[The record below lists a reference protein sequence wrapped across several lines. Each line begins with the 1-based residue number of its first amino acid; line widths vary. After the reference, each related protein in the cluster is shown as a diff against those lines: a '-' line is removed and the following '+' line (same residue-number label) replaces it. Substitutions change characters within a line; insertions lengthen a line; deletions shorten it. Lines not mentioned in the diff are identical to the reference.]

1 MWPIVH
7 RTAVLSLKGF
17 TDNRLP
23 TFAAAM
29 AFHMLFSLGPILIFS
44 IAIAEPIVG
53 RLLAEQAIVDAA
65 SEVLAPEHL
74 EVVRKF
80 AAESLFRGGGLAA
93 LLGFAVLVYSG
104 TRVFVELDA
113 GVDRIWQGHHARSY
127 HPVMA
132 GIRSRLLAVLLMLA
146 LGLLFLTVILT
157 SIALS
162 AYAGALRSFPLLGD
176 WIGPAVSGVVRY
188 GVLIFFFTLI
198 YKWLPDARVRWR
210 FALAS
215 GAVNALLFA
224 AGNRALVL
232 YFEVTQMGS
241 AFGAAAGIAAV
252 MVWVY
257 WTSLTILIGAQIGRS
272 LRDALEGR
280 GLPRTAAAGDR

>member
-1 MWPIVH
+1 
-7 RTAVLSLKGF
+7 
-17 TDNRLP
+17 
-23 TFAAAM
+23 
-29 AFHMLFSLGPILIFS
+29 
-44 IAIAEPIVG
+44 
-53 RLLAEQAIVDAA
+53 
-65 SEVLAPEHL
+65 
-74 EVVRKF
+74 
-80 AAESLFRGGGLAA
+80 
-93 LLGFAVLVYSG
+93 
-104 TRVFVELDA
+104 
-113 GVDRIWQGHHARSY
+113 
-127 HPVMA
+127 
-132 GIRSRLLAVLLMLA
+132 
-146 LGLLFLTVILT
+146 
-157 SIALS
+157 
-162 AYAGALRSFPLLGD
+162 
-176 WIGPAVSGVVRY
+176 
-188 GVLIFFFTLI
+188 
-198 YKWLPDARVRWR
+198 LPDARVRWR